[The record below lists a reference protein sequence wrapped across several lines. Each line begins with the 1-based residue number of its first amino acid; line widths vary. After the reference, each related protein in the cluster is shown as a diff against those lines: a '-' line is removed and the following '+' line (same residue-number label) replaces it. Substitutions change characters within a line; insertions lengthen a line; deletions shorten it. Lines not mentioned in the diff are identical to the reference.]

1 MFKIMFTYASIM
13 GVIVMSYVFESIVHF
28 RNDYSSFLAFDDF
41 REAGFV
47 NAIEDGVPTN
57 ISPTNL
63 EGSMTY
69 DNIWIK
75 QSGKPDHQEYTGR
88 SGLCML

>member
-1 MFKIMFTYASIM
+1 MISCMRISCISENDSA
-13 GVIVMSYVFESIVHF
+13 IVSCSV
-28 RNDYSSFLAFDDF
+28 LAFDDF

-47 NAIEDGVPTN
+47 NAIKDGIPTN
-57 ISPTNL
+57 ISPTRL

-75 QSGKPDHQEYTGR
+75 QSGREDRQEYTGR
-88 SGLCML
+88 SG